1 MVTAELLRAHHGD
14 GQDDGDQDHVTETL
28 LMTTRDMSSGETPPS
43 ENTEEVYEVSKCVSV
58 EGDIGTSDRIL
69 FQSVMMTT
77 GHSGLCEVPGRTGL
91 RRVMTHDQ
99 QTPTVAR
106 S

>member
-1 MVTAELLRAHHGD
+1 MVTAELLRARHDD

-43 ENTEEVYEVSKCVSV
+43 ENTEEVYEVSQCVSI

-69 FQSVMMTT
+69 FQSVMTT
-77 GHSGLCEVPGRTGL
+77 GHSGLCEAPGRTEL

-99 QTPTVAR
+99 QTHTVAR

>member
-1 MVTAELLRAHHGD
+1 MVTAELLRARYVRHDD
-14 GQDDGDQDHVTETL
+14 GQDDGDQEDHVTETL

-69 FQSVMMTT
+69 FQSVMTT
-77 GHSGLCEVPGRTGL
+77 GLGCLWTL
-91 RRVMTHDQ
+91 
-99 QTPTVAR
+99 
-106 S
+106 